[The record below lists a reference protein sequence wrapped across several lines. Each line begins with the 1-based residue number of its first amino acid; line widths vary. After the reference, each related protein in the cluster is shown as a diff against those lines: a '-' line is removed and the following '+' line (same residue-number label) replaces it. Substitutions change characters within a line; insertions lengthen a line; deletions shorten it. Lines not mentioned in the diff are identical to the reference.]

1 MSASLEL
8 FDRLNASALAWTRTH
23 LAASRGTVDR
33 FRLYEHLLAEAAVIR
48 CDVAG
53 AADLTDADVAG
64 AIGNLTKFYGKF
76 VRRHGV
82 DNAAVFNSVSEAARA
97 WTQDRL
103 ARRSAGAVLQGV
115 DKIDLWDW
123 LQARVAQACADLGLD
138 PAVARAEQ
146 VVVRVNRFCLSMRR
160 ASRKA
165 IIKPVTPRLNS
176 RASRQADLAVH
187 VEDALQGLMPGQQG
201 PAVTVDDV
209 HRAMPAS
216 TRVGPDGQRL
226 RSYSRTAVA
235 RKLASLRGQPRRE
248 AAIAALRP
256 TVRDLV
262 WSLDHDLPASTVSVV
277 TLAGLAGRLW
287 PEQASKAGRCVHA
300 RRVRDA
306 LAEIPAGLGLHIETV
321 GDVVIV
327 GRGRRIPADRRDALL
342 ARTPRALPVGLIP
355 SRMGVWGTQTGELV
369 QAALQV
375 VSGPAHEDDVDTV
388 ARALGH
394 PNGVPAMRELAA
406 GGRTDPRWF
415 PVASMRP
422 SRRRGDAK
430 WRHDVWAWAEYVV
443 EGSDSIT
450 ADRWGTEDQEAALSI
465 LNLIAAAAESP
476 QGPVEGTL
484 AHLAATVPALSLA
497 SSGAPAFMVPDD
509 GEAWR
514 DFAGIQRLLAG
525 ATLDTWRS
533 LVMGTVIRPGRRPAT
548 APALPQ
554 RPIPP
559 MPVPPPA
566 PEPIRFSSPATLER
580 RPLTPEAAIAIH
592 ASGYNGLS
600 AEAAALLTAFYGSA
614 TGGTELVPVNAVMG
628 LNRGKPCLDQRGQ
641 PVMEERS
648 IPRRVI
654 EVDAATEAL
663 RGFLR
668 TWQVSSPRLHA
679 LDQETGGA
687 VRWALK
693 VAGIALAR
701 GEAMSVPFATYCL
714 EATASAAVTHTAM
727 ETLVADI
734 MTMQARF
741 MPEPATAT
749 ATA

>member
-8 FDRLNASALAWTRTH
+8 FETLNGRALSWTRSH
-23 LAASRGTVDR
+23 LAASSSGKVDKLG
-33 FRLYEHLLAEAAVIR
+33 LYEHLLAQAAIIR

-53 AADLTDADVAG
+53 AADLTDVDVAG
-64 AIGNLTKFYGKF
+64 AVSNLTRFYGRF
-76 VRRHGV
+76 TRRHGV
-82 DNAAVFNSVSEAARA
+82 DNTGLFLAVAEPARA
-97 WTQDRL
+97 WTQERL
-103 ARRSAGAVLQGV
+103 ARRSAGAVLEGKDRAV
-115 DKIDLWDW
+115 LWDW
-123 LQARVAQACADLGLD
+123 LQAKVATACADLGLD
-138 PAVARAEQ
+138 PVAVRAEA
-146 VVVRVNRFCLSMRR
+146 VVKRVNRFCLAMRR

-165 IIKPVTPRLNS
+165 AAKPVTPRLNS

-187 VEDALQGLMPGQQG
+187 VEDALQGLMPGQRG
-201 PAVTVDDV
+201 PAVTVDEV

-216 TRVGPDGQRL
+216 NRIGPDGKRL

-235 RKLASLRGQPRRE
+235 RKLADLRGQPRRE

-277 TLAGLAGRLW
+277 TLAVLAARLW

-306 LAEIPAGLGLHIETV
+306 LVEVPAGLGLHFEIV
-321 GDVVIV
+321 GDTVIV
-327 GRGRRIPADRRDALL
+327 GRGRRIPADRRDAFL

-355 SRMGVWGTQTGELV
+355 SRMGVWGTKTGELV

-388 ARALGH
+388 ARGLGH

-406 GGRTDPRWF
+406 GGKTDPRWF
-415 PVASMRP
+415 PLASMRP
-422 SRRRGDAK
+422 ARRRGDPA
-430 WRHDVWAWAEYVV
+430 WRHDVWRWAEYVV
-443 EGSDSIT
+443 EGSESIT
-450 ADRWGTEDQEAALSI
+450 ADRWGTTDQEAALSI
-465 LNLIAAAAESP
+465 LNLINAATESA
-476 QGPVEGTL
+476 QGPVEGAL
-484 AHLAATVPALSLA
+484 AHLAATVPALALA
-497 SSGAPAFMVPDD
+497 SAAAPAFMLPDD
-509 GEAWR
+509 GEAWS

-525 ATLDTWRS
+525 ATLDTWKA

-559 MPVPPPA
+559 MPAPPLT
-566 PEPIRFSSPATLER
+566 PEPIKFSKPATMER
-580 RPLTPEAAIAIH
+580 MPLTPEAAMAIH
-592 ASGYNGLS
+592 AAKYNGLG
-600 AEAAALLTAFYGSA
+600 AEAAALLTAFYGLE
-614 TGGTELVPVNAVMG
+614 TGGTELVPVIATIG
-628 LNRGKPCLDQRGQ
+628 LTKGKQCIGSDGKPVFEQ
-641 PVMEERS
+641 RS
-648 IPRRVI
+648 IPRRVTDV
-654 EVDAATEAL
+654 EAATEAL

-668 TWQVSSPRLHA
+668 SWRTSSPRLHA

-687 VRWALK
+687 IRWAIK

-701 GEAMSVPFATYCL
+701 GEPMSVPFATYAI
-714 EATASAAVTHTAM
+714 ERATDATVSHTAM

-734 MTMQARF
+734 LTMQRRF
-741 MPEPATAT
+741 MPEPATA
-749 ATA
+749 